1 MGGSCNLSHPFYIY
15 ELNIESSIN
24 IIQLKGES
32 MERIAEVERKT
43 KETAIRVTL
52 NLDGSGKAEVS
63 TGIAFFDHML
73 SLLAIHGFFDLAVK
87 AKGDL
92 DVDSHHTVEDV
103 GLVFGDTLNKA
114 LGDRKGIYRYGH
126 AVTPMDDALA
136 SVSLDLSNR
145 PYLVLNCP
153 GIGSCGTGF
162 NLSVAK
168 EFFRAFANRGGL
180 NLHINVSYG
189 ENEHHILESIFKAM
203 GHALNQACF
212 LDQRISGVRSS
223 KGSL

>member
-1 MGGSCNLSHPFYIY
+1 M
-15 ELNIESSIN
+15 
-24 IIQLKGES
+24 Q
-32 MERIAEVERKT
+32 RIAEVERKT
-43 KETAIRVTL
+43 KETAIQVTL
-52 NLDGSGKAEVS
+52 NLDGNGKSEVS
-63 TGIAFFDHML
+63 TGISFFDHML
-73 SLLAIHGFFDLAVK
+73 TLLAAHGFFDLAVK

-92 DVDSHHTVEDV
+92 EVDSHHTVEDV

-126 AVTPMDDALA
+126 AVTPMDDALS

-153 GIGSCGTGF
+153 GVYSSGIGF
-162 NLSVAK
+162 DLSVAK

-203 GHALNQACF
+203 GRALNQACS
-212 LDQRISGVRSS
+212 LDQRISGVRST